1 LGIVDEGEQLAF
13 IQEDGYNMGGQCGIV
28 GKSGCVY
35 GSSETGRGKWSM
47 ATKELRDTFVYSVAG
62 NTKYGSLYVL

>member
-1 LGIVDEGEQLAF
+1 MDEQEQLAF
-13 IQEDGYNMGGQCGIV
+13 IQEDGYNMGRQYGIV

-35 GSSETGRGKWSM
+35 RSSETGRGKWSM
-47 ATKELRDTFVYSVAG
+47 ATRELRDTFVYATAG